1 MYDVLVDHPINDPE
15 LVSYV
20 RPELRDLLPELEK
33 VHDAFTLLRNDKVKA
48 KYLHQEPGEP
58 DEAYESRLHR
68 STYTPVFRD
77 AIRAFAGLLGSYQLN
92 QPPKS
97 FEENEDNVDMMGSSL
112 SKFLNDVD
120 QMVLRDGGAAVLVEM
135 PPEQE
140 ELESALEELEESRRP
155 YLVAVRRTD
164 VINWRTK
171 MSGGREI
178 VEQAVV
184 RTVQEKISEDG
195 RFGVELEPIYVV
207 LTPGKFQK
215 VRMERDN
222 QSRWQME
229 VIAEGATTLPVVPLV
244 WYGSTGCR
252 FGIGSVPLVGL
263 ADLSIQH
270 FQFRSDL
277 AELIHKLSMPV
288 PVRKG
293 ATLDEYGRPPAPV
306 IGPNTAIDL
315 PIEGGFEFAEPS
327 GSSLAQHQEEIKH
340 IEGLMDRSTLT
351 FLYGEGGNRTAT
363 EAMLQGSQVQAQ
375 VATLIENKQS
385 MFDLMLRL
393 WAAYTSE
400 KLDKETGL
408 AISENLVMR
417 PLEAQEVNAYLGL
430 FADNAISHQT
440 LLEELQRGHVLSS
453 DIDLEE
459 ELARIE
465 EEKKAAMEEAMAQAQ
480 AMADMA
486 GPEDQ
491 APPPG
496 KEAAPGDGPPK
507 GKPQD
512 PKKEQA
518 AKAGNTAPKGAAA
531 AASALKNTPV
541 KKAQKK

>member
-1 MYDVLVDHPINDPE
+1 
-15 LVSYV
+15 
-20 RPELRDLLPELEK
+20 
-33 VHDAFTLLRNDKVKA
+33 
-48 KYLHQEPGEP
+48 
-58 DEAYESRLHR
+58 
-68 STYTPVFRD
+68 
-77 AIRAFAGLLGSYQLN
+77 
-92 QPPKS
+92 
-97 FEENEDNVDMMGSSL
+97 
-112 SKFLNDVD
+112 
-120 QMVLRDGGAAVLVEM
+120 
-135 PPEQE
+135 
-140 ELESALEELEESRRP
+140 
-155 YLVAVRRTD
+155 
-164 VINWRTK
+164 

-184 RTVQEKISEDG
+184 RTVQEKVSEDG
-195 RFGVELEPIYVV
+195 KFGVELEPIYVV

-215 VRMERDN
+215 IRMERDN
-222 QSRWQME
+222 SSRWRME
-229 VIAEGATTLPVVPLV
+229 VIAEGLTSLPVVPLI
-244 WYGSTGCR
+244 WYGATGCR
-252 FGIGSVPLVGL
+252 FGIGTVPLVGL

-293 ATLDEYGRPPAPV
+293 ATLDEYGRPPALV

-315 PIEGGFEFAEPS
+315 PIEGDFSFAEPS

-340 IEGLMDRSTLT
+340 IEALMDRSTLT

-385 MFDLMLRL
+385 MFDLLLRL
-393 WAAYTSE
+393 WAAYTAEKIGSE
-400 KLDKETGL
+400 AGL
-408 AISENLVMR
+408 QISENLVMR

-465 EEKKAAMEEAMAQAQ
+465 EEKKAAMEEAMSQAQ
-480 AMADMA
+480 AMADLT
-486 GPEDQ
+486 GPEDY

-496 KEAAPGDGPPK
+496 NNDKEPSAKKDAKD
-507 GKPQD
+507 PQ
-512 PKKEQA
+512 KEQA
-518 AKAGNTAPKGAAA
+518 AKAGNTAPNGAAA
-531 AASALKNTPV
+531 AASALKNTSV

>member
-1 MYDVLVDHPINDPE
+1 MYDVLVDHPTDDPE

-20 RPELRDLLPELEK
+20 RPELRNLLPELEK
-33 VHDAFTLLRNDKVKA
+33 VHDCFTLLRTEKTKA

-58 DEAYESRLHR
+58 DEAYASRLHR

-77 AIRAFAGLLGSYQLN
+77 AIRAFAGLLGSYQLSDM
-92 QPPKS
+92 PPTLEAN
-97 FEENEDNVDMMGSSL
+97 EENVDMMGSSL

-120 QMVLRDGGAAVLVEM
+120 QMVLRDGGAAILVEM
-135 PPEQE
+135 PSEQE
-140 ELESALEELEESRRP
+140 EITSALEEIEESRRP

-164 VINWRTK
+164 VINWRTA
-171 MSGGREI
+171 MRGGREV
-178 VEQAVV
+178 VEQAVI
-184 RTVQEKISEDG
+184 RTVQEKVSEDG

-207 LTPGKFQK
+207 LTPGQWQK
-215 VRMERDN
+215 IRMTRTN
-222 QSRWQME
+222 QSRWAME
-229 VIAEGATTLPVVPLV
+229 VIAQGATTLPVVPLV
-244 WYGSTGCR
+244 WYGATGCR
-252 FGIGSVPLVGL
+252 FGIGTVPLVGL

-293 ATLDEYGRPPAPV
+293 ATLDEYGRPPALV

-315 PIEGGFEFAEPS
+315 PIEGDFSFAEPS
-327 GSSLAQHQEEIKH
+327 GSSLAQHQQEIEH

-363 EAMLQGSQVQAQ
+363 EAMLQGAQVQAQ

-385 MFDLMLRL
+385 MFDLLMRL
-393 WAAYTSE
+393 WAVYSAE
-400 KLDKETGL
+400 KVSPEAGL
-408 AISENLVMR
+408 QISENLVMR
-417 PLEAQEVNAYLGL
+417 PLEAQEVNAYLAL

-440 LLEELQRGHVLSS
+440 LLEELQRGHILSG
-453 DIDLEE
+453 DLDLEE

-465 EEKKAAMEEAMAQAQ
+465 EEKQAAMDQAMEQ
-480 AMADMA
+480 AMAMA
-486 GPEDQ
+486 EMSGPEDE

-496 KEAAPGDGPPK
+496 KKAAPGDEPDEKKAP
-507 GKPQD
+507 D
-512 PKKEQA
+512 PKKEQE
-518 AKAGNTAPKGAAA
+518 AKGGPKGAAA
-531 AASALKNTPV
+531 AASALKNTPI